1 MRNKKLFEKI
11 DAIVTEKSMLKHPF
25 YKYWLMG
32 KLTKSD
38 LREYMKQYYHLEGA
52 FPRFMSGI
60 HSHTADAAI
69 RQTMLMNLRGE
80 EEGTNNHL
88 GQLVTFSE
96 SLGLTEKGLKLS
108 KANAGTKKAVDALLN
123 LTSSTDINKGL
134 AALTA
139 YKHQI
144 AEVASTKE
152 DGLKKLYG
160 ITSKKSLQFFTTHS
174 RTDRSWHEMLDGHV
188 SPSDEKVVLAS
199 VRTACDALLSFLD
212 GVTTKKML
220 RAC

>member
-1 MRNKKLFEKI
+1 MKNKTLFKKI
-11 DAIVTEKSMLKHPF
+11 DAIVTERSMLKHPF

-32 KLTKSD
+32 KLTKRD
-38 LREYMKQYYHLEGA
+38 LQEYMKQYYHLEGA

-60 HSHTADAAI
+60 HSHTSDAAI

-96 SLGLTEKGLKLS
+96 SLGLTEKSLRMS
-108 KANAGTKKAVDALLN
+108 KANTSTKKAVQTLLS
-123 LTSSTDINKGL
+123 LTSSADISKGL
-134 AALTA
+134 AVLTA

-160 ITSKKSLQFFTTHS
+160 ITNQKALQFFTTHS
-174 RTDRSWHEMLDGHV
+174 RTDKSWHEMLDGHV

-199 VRTACDALLSFLD
+199 VRATCDALLTFLD

-220 RAC
+220 RV